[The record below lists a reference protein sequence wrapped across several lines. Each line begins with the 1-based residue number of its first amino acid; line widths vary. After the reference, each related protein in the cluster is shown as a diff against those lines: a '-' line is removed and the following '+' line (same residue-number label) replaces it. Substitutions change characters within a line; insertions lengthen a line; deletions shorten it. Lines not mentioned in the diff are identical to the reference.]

1 MQKEKTNKKDILG
14 SIQYFFKSKL
24 QQILFGFIIFVSI
37 VALVYSA
44 GFSTGWAVG
53 DSFGKIHPIGKL
65 VGQEANSINIVMF
78 TFTLITIIFAVI
90 ALMFGS
96 HNRKKYYWTNFASVG
111 ILALLIALTTGYM
124 AVTLPGLEKKFIDL
138 MGNELYAADWKLLF
152 QINKSSVGE
161 IQTIFSMGYGVI
173 VLSILSLVASLY
185 VLFVK
190 VRETKVIPITYSEMM
205 QKIELGL
212 VEVVGVKKTSIDVDS
227 ESININVTEGK
238 EITDIDTDKMRY
250 QLNSKSYLM
259 VMLSVVLIIIA
270 GFITITYSSFTA
282 TSDEIRVTPT
292 ITTAIDVSALI
303 ILLLATF
310 LAAEKVKVYQKVWV
324 RNLFII
330 AAINLVRI
338 FFEPTIV
345 FNRGELPFVRYVIVV
360 VLMVAAIALQVLGA
374 VITYKKAKRLEK
386 HLKELGE

>member
-37 VALVYSA
+37 VALAYSA

-111 ILALLIALTTGYM
+111 ILSPLIALTTGYM

-161 IQTIFSMGYGVI
+161 IQTIFSIGYGVI

-190 VRETKVIPITYSEMM
+190 VRETKVIPTTYSEMM

-212 VEVVGVKKTSIDVDS
+212 VQVVGVKKTSIDVDS

-250 QLNSKSYLM
+250 QMNNKSYLM